1 MSHTMFPR
9 VRRLR
14 RGYHCAQV
22 ETFLARV
29 EQALSGAQ
37 PQVTAADVRRVGF
50 ELVRHGYALAAVD
63 AHLDELEERLLAMQ
77 SPSGGGRRARNDP
90 SSDLLFLRDELV
102 APYMRRF
109 PRARTWRR
117 GYLLD
122 DVDDFLDRVTETLSG
137 AGEHPVT
144 VDDVRR
150 VAFRPKR
157 GGYEERAVDETLD
170 RVVEAL
176 LVLRRPTADADA
188 PEHRGV
194 DASRRI
200 G

>member
-1 MSHTMFPR
+1 MNHTMFPR

-14 RGYHCAQV
+14 SGYQCAQV

-29 EQALSGAQ
+29 EGALTGAQ
-37 PQVTAADVRRVGF
+37 PQVSAADVRRVGF
-50 ELVRHGYALAAVD
+50 ELVRHGYVLADVD

-90 SSDLLFLRDELV
+90 NSDLLFLRDELV

-109 PRARTWRR
+109 PRTRTWRR

-122 DVDDFLDRVTETLSG
+122 DVDDFLDRVAATLSG
-137 AGEHPVT
+137 ADDDPVT

-150 VAFRPKR
+150 MAFRPKR

-170 RVVEAL
+170 RVVEMML
-176 LVLRRPTADADA
+176 LIEAGAR
-188 PEHRGV
+188 H
-194 DASRRI
+194 
-200 G
+200 